1 MGRDI
6 LYISYRGNVS
16 WCTDSMSNLGAL
28 PETTGNFATMY
39 NWNENMQFHANV
51 FANFLKGAIDNYK
64 SEDMLRKLAFAKNWA
79 DNFYNWDIRS
89 QEWIGMLNGLL
100 ELEKAKKPLQ

>member
-6 LYISYRGNVS
+6 LYISYRSNVRWVQIVCITS
-16 WCTDSMSNLGAL
+16 AL

-51 FANFLKGAIDNYK
+51 FANFLKVQSITT
-64 SEDMLRKLAFAKNWA
+64 RAKICYVN
-79 DNFYNWDIRS
+79 
-89 QEWIGMLNGLL
+89 
-100 ELEKAKKPLQ
+100 